1 MPFFLL
7 FYLLSILLSLILA
20 KLLFGALGGARENLC
35 LRARRPQGLSALGIP
50 RMPIHY
56 RASSILFGSKR
67 KKHPY
72 GLCSK
77 GQFLNPTGNST
88 HQQEKD
94 RECFYTLCPL
104 FLTSTAF
111 VVTTAYSEIFCF
123 AKCEIMFCRTL

>member
-1 MPFFLL
+1 MI
-7 FYLLSILLSLILA
+7 LSTQKSKIKMTALI
-20 KLLFGALGGARENLC
+20 
-35 LRARRPQGLSALGIP
+35 GLYP
-50 RMPIHY
+50 
-56 RASSILFGSKR
+56 
-67 KKHPY
+67 
-72 GLCSK
+72 K

-111 VVTTAYSEIFCF
+111 VVTNAYSEIFCF

>member
-1 MPFFLL
+1 MLKASPFCF
-7 FYLLSILLSLILA
+7 
-20 KLLFGALGGARENLC
+20 LFGYAQ
-35 LRARRPQGLSALGIP
+35 RRKPE
-50 RMPIHY
+50 H
-56 RASSILFGSKR
+56 
-67 KKHPY
+67 Y
-72 GLCSK
+72 GLYSK

-111 VVTTAYSEIFCF
+111 VVTNAYREIFCL